1 MAINIPEWYIEA
13 WARNVMLLAQQM
25 ESTLMDTVFLGDGA
39 VPPGSEKALDIIEP
53 SDGEEIMGSPPR
65 FGPTGNIAT
74 VEARRWIE
82 RRTFRWPKLVD
93 RHDQLQTLHQL
104 NNVYARL
111 ASAALARFK
120 DRVVIGNTGMTVAA
134 FSDLRGGLLGA
145 VTQGNETKTLVPFDT
160 TNQLIPGAAAN
171 LTQAKIVAARAKL
184 EENDYDAGLHGPI
197 YFAYHAT
204 QLNALLN
211 DPTLTSQDYVSV
223 RSLMKGE
230 AVGGLMGFE
239 WRRCNRL
246 PKVGTIR
253 RNVAWA
259 KNAMEFA
266 TWEEQLQRLTERDD
280 LNYTPQLYLES
291 VYGCSRGDDKLVVA
305 IDVDESAAVGT

>member
-1 MAINIPEWYIEA
+1 MAITIDQWYIEA

-25 ESTLMDTVFLGDGA
+25 ESTLMGTVFMGDGA
-39 VPPGSEKALDIIEP
+39 VPPGSEKSVDIIEP

-120 DRVVIGNTGMTVAA
+120 DRVVIGNAGVAVAA
-134 FSDLRGGLLGA
+134 FTDLRGGLLGA
-145 VTQGNETKTLVPFDT
+145 VNQGNETKVLQAFDE
-160 TNQLIPGAAAN
+160 TNQLVVADTAN
-171 LTQAKIVAARAKL
+171 LTKAKIIEARAIL
-184 EENDYDAGLHGPI
+184 EANDYDSGLHGPL

-211 DPTLTSQDYVSV
+211 DPELTSQDYVSV
-223 RSLMKGE
+223 RSLMTGQ

-239 WRRCNRL
+239 WKRCNRL
-246 PKVGTIR
+246 PKVGNIR

-259 KNAMEFA
+259 KNALEFA
-266 TWEEQLQRLTERDD
+266 TWEDQLQRLTERDD

-305 IDVDESAAVGT
+305 IDVDESAAVGA

>member
-1 MAINIPEWYIEA
+1 MAIAVEQWFIDA

-25 ESTLMDTVFLGDGA
+25 EATLMDTVFMGDGA
-39 VPPGSEKALDIIEP
+39 VPPGSEKSVDIIEP
-53 SDGEEIMGSPPR
+53 SDGEEIVGSPPR
-65 FGPTGNIAT
+65 FGPTGNIT
-74 VEARRWIE
+74 TTEARRWIE

-111 ASAALARFK
+111 ASAAMARFK
-120 DRVVIGNTGMTVAA
+120 DRVVIGNAGVTVAA
-134 FSDLRGGLLGA
+134 FTDMRGGLLGA
-145 VTQGNETKTLVPFDT
+145 VTQGNDTKTLVPFDT
-160 TNQLIPGAAAN
+160 TNQLIAAGTTN

-184 EENDYDAGLHGPI
+184 EENDYDPGLHGPL

-211 DPTLTSQDYVSV
+211 DATLTSQDYVSV
-223 RSLMKGE
+223 RSLMRGE

-246 PKVGTIR
+246 PKVGNIR
-253 RNVAWA
+253 RNIAWA

-266 TWEEQLQRLTERDD
+266 TWEDQLQRLTERDD
-280 LNYTPQLYLES
+280 LNYTPQLYLEC

-305 IDVDESAAVGT
+305 IDVDESAAVGP